1 MEERRVLAQITL
13 LPVLG
18 GESLPGLRQENA
30 IPRAIGRL
38 DGVLSVLHSR
48 EDTWDHSGSV
58 LGFWVCEFS
67 VETVEWPTDR
77 PCELVVGGRNTHAW
91 PPNLDTMPSHWTE
104 PFAQLAGELE
114 LRDTD
119 IGQRIEFAAD
129 EFCFW
134 HIHLK
139 RYLVRRTR

>member
-1 MEERRVLAQITL
+1 MYSHRSHCCLCSAVNRFQGCGKRTRSHGPSADSMVFSLCCTAERTH
-13 LPVLG
+13 G
-18 GESLPGLRQENA
+18 N
-30 IPRAIGRL
+30 
-38 DGVLSVLHSR
+38 
-48 EDTWDHSGSV
+48 HSGSV